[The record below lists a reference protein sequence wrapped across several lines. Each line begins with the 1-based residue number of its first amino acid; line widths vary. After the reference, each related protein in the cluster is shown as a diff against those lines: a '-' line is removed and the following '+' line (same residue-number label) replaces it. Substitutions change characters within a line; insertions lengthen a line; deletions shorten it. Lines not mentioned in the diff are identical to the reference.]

1 MSSPSA
7 FDAAQPRIADGADQV
22 ELLLPVRAELWVL
35 ARMSASAIASRLD
48 FGFDAVEDL
57 RLAIDE
63 LCNSCAAGAGPES
76 RLRLEYRW
84 DGDTIHVACE
94 VAPIEPGT
102 PVAADTLALSARIL
116 DALVDDHGIDPV
128 DARSRRGWLTKTR
141 VPLGG

>member
-7 FDAAQPRIADGADQV
+7 FDAPQPRIADSADQV

-63 LCNSCAAGAGPES
+63 LCNSCAAGAAPES

-94 VAPIEPGT
+94 VAPIEPDT

-128 DARSRRGWLTKTR
+128 EARSRRGWLTKTR
-141 VPLGG
+141 MPLDG